1 MVPFV
6 DQSCDL
12 LSATTADEYQSD
24 HQYHDS
30 LKLNSSWKSSDELI
44 ERNEILKDGTDH
56 HANIIN
62 SSNKW
67 KMMKYPTVVQITN
80 SDMPAVNY
88 TTHKFEN
95 TRKYPTSSLP
105 ATDQIINNNLS
116 FTSSGNNNSSSTTT
130 TTTTIRVCV
139 DCNTTKTPLWRSG
152 PRGPKVINIIFIVY
166 FARTYLLGNK
176 LSKNLNYWKNDS
188 F

>member
-1 MVPFV
+1 M
-6 DQSCDL
+6 
-12 LSATTADEYQSD
+12 
-24 HQYHDS
+24 
-30 LKLNSSWKSSDELI
+30 NSSWKSSDELI

-116 FTSSGNNNSSSTTT
+116 FTSSGNNNSSSSS
-130 TTTTIRVCV
+130 TTIRVCV